1 MTTRVEEQFKLKSAR
16 ESERGREMRVRAQA
30 HAHREGRRRHE
41 ERRWW
46 WSCRGRHDVR
56 RKQRG
61 LFVGVCR
68 GRPKGNCVITLSVAN
83 QWGISFQLYTN
94 WVPPRGPSF
103 ASVCRRVKTPFGDVV
118 GLKCAVP
125 ATPVGRLLPLSP
137 PPSHNRIAVFLIS
150 FFSHRGYQY
159 QTKFRKY
166 SPIMDFTLTVNTP
179 KFPISLVISWA
190 ITTYLRVNSHIPAHK
205 LPPIL
210 CR

>member
-68 GRPKGNCVITLSVAN
+68 GRQKGNCVITLSVAN

-94 WVPPRGPSF
+94 WIPPR
-103 ASVCRRVKTPFGDVV
+103 VV
-118 GLKCAVP
+118 SK
-125 ATPVGRLLPLSP
+125 LLLGTWWGWNARSQPLLLAGYYLFPP
-137 PPSHNRIAVFLIS
+137 PPSHNRISVFLSS
-150 FFSHRGYQY
+150 FCSQWGYQY
-159 QTKFRKY
+159 QIKFRKY

-179 KFPISLVISWA
+179 KFPIYLVISWA
-190 ITTYLRVNSHIPAHK
+190 ITAYLRVNSHIPAHK
-205 LPPIL
+205 LPLIL